1 MATILLQARL
11 GSTRLPGKAMKTIM
25 GKPMLHY
32 TVETLKRSPAA
43 DRIVM
48 VIPTN
53 PKDDPLVDFAK
64 EEGILWFRGSEENVL
79 ERFYRAS
86 LRFKDDCYFR
96 ATGDNPAL
104 DYGNPQRLLDTLV
117 QYRCDYTAEK
127 GMPLGSVVEAFTF
140 DALERCFKEAVK
152 KDDKEHVTLY
162 IKKSGRFNV
171 RFIEAPAEFRY
182 PKLRLTVD
190 YPGDFQRAA
199 SIIENLYHEGI
210 PPFKEIIDFAK
221 KNGWI

>member
-1 MATILLQARL
+1 MATILLQARV
-11 GSTRLPGKAMKTIM
+11 GSTRLPGKAMKTIL

-32 TVETLKRSPAA
+32 TVETLKQSSAA

-53 PKDDPLVDFAK
+53 PKDDLLVDFAEK
-64 EEGILWFRGSEENVL
+64 AGVRWFRGSEENVL

-86 LRFKDDCYFR
+86 LQFKDDYYFR
-96 ATGDNPAL
+96 ATGDNPIM
-104 DYGNPQRLLDTLV
+104 DYGNPQRLLTALV
-117 QYRCDYTAEK
+117 KHKCDYTAEQ

-140 DALERCFKEAVK
+140 NALERCFKEATK
-152 KDDKEHVTLY
+152 EDDKEHVTLY

-171 RFIEAPAEFRY
+171 RFIGAPPEYNY

-190 YPGDFQRAA
+190 YPEDFQRAA
-199 SIIENLYHEGI
+199 SIIEGLYSGEI
-210 PPFKEIIDFAK
+210 PPFKKVIDFSK
-221 KNGWI
+221 KNGWA